1 MKPIIYQLLPRLF
14 SNANA
19 NLVENGSIQENG
31 VGKFEGINDAALSS
45 IKRLG
50 TTHVWFTGII
60 RHATQTDYSTFGL
73 DAYDSKVVKGKAG
86 SPYAITDY
94 YDVDPDL
101 AVNVPNRMDEFC
113 ALVRRTHS
121 HDLKALIDFVPNHVG
136 RQYHSVVKPDG
147 IRDLGEDDRTDYFFE
162 KDNNFY
168 YLQGQSLTLPC
179 GNDGYRESP
188 AKVTG
193 NDCFSSTPSVNDW
206 YETIKL
212 NYGVD
217 YSNRTSHF
225 DPIPS
230 TWHKMLDILLFWCQK
245 GIDGF
250 RCDMAHMVPVEFWH
264 WAIGEVKVKYPN
276 VIFIAELY
284 DVGLYRSYI
293 EYGGFDYL
301 YDKVNL
307 YDTLCGV
314 AKGQQSA
321 SNLTGCWQRIDGI
334 NSQMLNFLENHDEM
348 RLASSMFLKNPQLA
362 LPALVASLT
371 MSKAPFMLYF
381 GQELGEK
388 GDCAEGFSGHDGKT
402 TIFDYWS
409 LDTVRRWYDNGKC
422 DGRLL
427 SKSEIALR
435 NYYEW
440 ILNLTNNTKAL
451 CDGDFFD
458 LMYVNNKNLNFC
470 SNYAYLRH
478 SNKETVLIILNFG
491 DHVADLNVC
500 IPQHAFSMFGL
511 PAGEQKAVDLQTGE
525 NFSIML
531 QPDECVKV
539 TVAPHNA
546 TLIKIC

>member
-19 NLVENGSIQENG
+19 DLVKNGSIQENG
-31 VGKFEGINDAALSS
+31 VGKFNGVNDTALSS
-45 IKRLG
+45 IERLG
-50 TTHVWFTGII
+50 ATHVWYTGII
-60 RHATQTDYSTFGL
+60 RHATQTDYSAFGL
-73 DAYDSKVVKGKAG
+73 DAYDSQVVKGKAG

-101 AVNVPNRMDEFC
+101 AFSVPERMNEFR
-113 ALVRRTHS
+113 ALVCRTHS
-121 HDLKALIDFVPNHVG
+121 HGLKVLIDFVPNHVG
-136 RQYHSVVKPDG
+136 RQYHSVVKPSG
-147 IRDLGEDDRTDYFFE
+147 VKDLGEDDRTDYFFE

-179 GNDGYRESP
+179 GNGRYQESP

-193 NDCFSSTPSVNDW
+193 NDCFSSAPSVNDW

-217 YSNRTSHF
+217 YSNWTRHF

-230 TWHKMLDILLFWCQK
+230 TWRKMLNILLFWCQK
-245 GIDGF
+245 DIDGF

-264 WAIGEVKVKYPN
+264 WAISEVKAKYPD
-276 VIFIAELY
+276 VVFIAELY

-307 YDTLCGV
+307 YDTLCGI
-314 AKGQQSA
+314 AKGQQPA
-321 SNLTGCWQRIDGI
+321 SNLTSSWQRTDGI

-348 RLASSMFLKNPQLA
+348 RLASSLFLDNPQLA
-362 LPALVASLT
+362 LPAAVASLT

-388 GDCAEGFSGHDGKT
+388 GDYAEGFSGHDGKT

-409 LDTVRRWYDNGKC
+409 LNTVRRWYNNGKC
-422 DGRLL
+422 DNRLL
-427 SKSEIALR
+427 AKSEITLR
-435 NYYEW
+435 SYYEW
-440 ILNLTNNTKAL
+440 ILNLTNSIPAL

-458 LMYVNNKNLNFC
+458 LMYVNNENLNFH

-478 SNKETVLIILNFG
+478 STSETVLIVLNFG
-491 DHVADLNVC
+491 DQEANLSVR
-500 IPQHAFSMFGL
+500 IPQHAFCMYGL
-511 PAGEQKAVDLQTGE
+511 PKGEQTAVDLRSGE
-525 NFSIML
+525 KFSIVL

-539 TVAPHNA
+539 AVAPHNA